1 MKSVFLDTN
10 VLIDYFGSRAGYPEA
25 ATIVTLAQRRKIQL
39 CVSSLSFATASYIL
53 SAHHKRTHAEIMKMF
68 AQFTT
73 LCHVTTIDGE
83 TVDEAIHS
91 DFHDFEDALQHH
103 SAFMAHC
110 DAIVTRNKPD
120 FTTSKLQVYE
130 PREFLSAITGM

>member
-10 VLIDYFGSRAGYPEA
+10 VLIDCFGSRTGYPEA
-25 ATIVTLAQRRKIQL
+25 ATIVTLAQHRKIHL

-53 SAHHKRTHAEIMKMF
+53 SAHHKRSHAEIMDMF
-68 AQFTT
+68 ARFTAI
-73 LCHVTTIDGE
+73 CNVTTVDGE

-103 SAFMAHC
+103 SAFTAQC
-110 DAIVTRNKPD
+110 DVIVTRNKLD

-130 PREFLSAITGM
+130 PREFLSAIVGK